1 MPWTTRSLDL
11 HISEIAKK
19 YAGQADAAV
28 KLAERVKEGGSGNW
42 GNSQMPPHFE
52 MPDAKIQEIVQ
63 WILSLKD
70 APAARADP
78 SGGKNTRSTLEDGK
92 TVTLDF
98 PLFVEGMEKDKKVT
112 KGVFRGY
119 ELYNSYCF
127 RCHGTDATE
136 SELAPSLRHALEVG
150 MTPQQFLA
158 VAMPGREDKGMP
170 SWAGFLERRR
180 DDEHL
185 PVRERPESRTRGS
198 RQATVRKRVK
208 QAFRKT
214 NPLREGPAMNWK
226 KRLLLLVLV
235 LGACGAVGSLLLVAQ
250 QPGGTSL
257 DTMSKDAN
265 QWVMPLG
272 NYAGTR
278 HSTLNQI
285 TTQNAE

>member
-1 MPWTTRSLDL
+1 MSRRECAFRAATLSIVTILTAQLIQARPWTGAELQGTPQSSEPPLTAGSDCSSC
-11 HISEIAKK
+11 HAVDHEVVGPAYSEIAKK

-78 SGGKNTRSTLEDGK
+78 SGGKKYEYALEDGK

-150 MTPQQFLA
+150 MTAQQFLA

-170 SWAGFLERRR
+170 SWAGFLSEEEMTNIYRY
-180 DDEHL
+180 
-185 PVRERPESRTRGS
+185 
-198 RQATVRKRVK
+198 VK
-208 QAFRKT
+208 GRSV
-214 NPLREGPAMNWK
+214 G
-226 KRLLLLVLV
+226 LV
-235 LGACGAVGSLLLVAQ
+235 AVGRPPSE
-250 QPGGTSL
+250 S
-257 DTMSKDAN
+257 
-265 QWVMPLG
+265 
-272 NYAGTR
+272 
-278 HSTLNQI
+278 
-285 TTQNAE
+285 E